1 MTRISLVNNWRLLI
15 KYLLEIEY
23 FFQGNINEEEFVQ
36 IFVQIFDGEDT
47 GKIKTE
53 LNKYSPYP
61 STYFNA

>member
-1 MTRISLVNNWRLLI
+1 M
-15 KYLLEIEY
+15 LEIEY